1 MLDRDTALRALE
13 ELARVLASKGI
24 EGRLFVVGGAAMAL
38 AFDARRMTR
47 DIDAV
52 FEPKSE
58 IYRAAAEVAHALD
71 LPDDWLND
79 AVKGFVPGT
88 DPDAVPIFVRPGL
101 AVSAASARFLLAM
114 KLRASRA
121 EQDVDDITFLAALL
135 GLHTSDEVLRV
146 VTDRYPLDELP
157 LRARFLVEELFGPT
171 SGRDA
176 GK

>member
-1 MLDRDTALRALE
+1 MLDRKGALAALE

-58 IYRAAAEVAHALD
+58 IYRAAAEVAATLD

-88 DPDAVPIFVRPGL
+88 DPDAVPIFARPGL
-101 AVSAASARFLLAM
+101 AVSAASAQFLLAM
-114 KLRASRA
+114 KLRASRP

-135 GLHTSDEVLRV
+135 GLNTAEEVLRV
-146 VTDRYPLDELP
+146 ATDRYSVDELP
-157 LRARFLVEELFGPT
+157 PRARFLIEELFGPT
-171 SGRDA
+171 SARQSEI
-176 GK
+176 

>member
-1 MLDRDTALRALE
+1 MLDRSSALAALE
-13 ELARVLASKGI
+13 ELARVLASRGI

-47 DIDAV
+47 DIDGV

-58 IYRAAAEVAHALD
+58 VYRAAADVAVILD

-114 KLRASRA
+114 KLRASRP

-135 GLHTSDEVLRV
+135 GLNTADQVLRV
-146 VTDRYPLDELP
+146 ATDRYSPDELP
-157 LRARFLVEELFGPT
+157 PRARFLIEELFGPT
-171 SGRDA
+171 STREEQI
-176 GK
+176 